1 MSMPVC
7 IYRKKRAYCVR
18 VCYPNGGHWPGR
30 DTTYGGRM
38 PSPSQKPQSFCKG
51 GGEMVT
57 YENLFNFTLVIIE
70 TITLVVLIYKSNK

>member
-1 MSMPVC
+1 MSEYGILNTVT
-7 IYRKKRAYCVR
+7 R
-18 VCYPNGGHWPGR
+18 PGR
-30 DTTYGGRM
+30 DTTTADGA
-38 PSPSQKPQSFCKG
+38 SPSQNSQRLCKG

>member
-1 MSMPVC
+1 MDFVIFPD
-7 IYRKKRAYCVR
+7 KRLRIASEYVILNT
-18 VCYPNGGHWPGR
+18 VLDPEGTPLTADGAFPLA
-30 DTTYGGRM
+30 
-38 PSPSQKPQSFCKG
+38 KPQSFCKG